1 MVKTKNNMICPRC
14 NGNGYVKIPNES
26 VDIPKE
32 VVAQCTMCESGG
44 EIDEIDKHG
53 NANDNPNSTNELH

>member
-44 EIDEIDKHG
+44 EIDEIDKHD
-53 NANDNPNSTNELH
+53 NANDNSNSTNELH

>member
-1 MVKTKNNMICPRC
+1 MKAKIVCPRC
-14 NGNGYVKIPNES
+14 MGNGYVKIPNES

-44 EIDEIDKHG
+44 EIDEIDEFN
-53 NANDNPNSTNELH
+53 NANDNSNSTDELH

>member
-1 MVKTKNNMICPRC
+1 MICPRC

-44 EIDEIDKHG
+44 EIDEIDKHD
-53 NANDNPNSTNELH
+53 NANDNSNFTN